1 MSPPGRPKS
10 EYRSA
15 QHEGASMSLELDG
28 VTIAVAG
35 RRLVGPLSLQV
46 GAGEVLAVMGPSGC
60 GKSSLLAYIAG
71 MLEPPL
77 QGRGRVVI
85 GGRDVGGLAVEHR
98 HVGLLFQDDLL
109 FPHMSVL
116 ANLLFALPAGVR
128 RDGNRIGDRDLD
140 RAQLACTALAGAGL
154 AGIEGRLPAQ
164 LSGGQRA
171 RVSLLRALLAEPQVL
186 LLDEPFSRLDAKL
199 RAHMRSFTWSA
210 LRQRGVPALL
220 VTHDEADAPPGA
232 QIVHLAGDG
241 AA

>member
-1 MSPPGRPKS
+1 
-10 EYRSA
+10 
-15 QHEGASMSLELDG
+15 MSLELEG

-35 RRLVGPLSLQV
+35 RRLLGPLSVRV

-71 MLEPPL
+71 LLEPPL
-77 QGRGRVVI
+77 LGQGRVFV
-85 GGRDVGGLAVEHR
+85 GGRDVGGLPVEQR

-109 FPHMSVL
+109 FPHMTVL
-116 ANLLFALPAGVR
+116 ANLLFALPASARHRGK
-128 RDGNRIGDRDLD
+128 RDHD
-140 RAQLACTALAGAGL
+140 RAQRAGAALAAAGL
-154 AGIEGRLPAQ
+154 AGIDGRLPAQ

-171 RVSLLRALLAEPQVL
+171 RVSLLRALLAEPQAL
-186 LLDEPFSRLDAKL
+186 LLDEPFSRLDAPL
-199 RAHMRSFTWSA
+199 RAQMRSFTWST

-241 AA
+241 AMPAGEL